1 MCKYRNVHSRIASAR
16 ASRATERCLLPVA
29 PHAKMQACLC
39 CSLPYTPAG
48 ENKPRSVGHTPI
60 TDAKK
65 YCYEPAALLRSTGMK
80 RGVLHA
86 KAQGH
91 KM

>member
-1 MCKYRNVHSRIASAR
+1 MYIPTLHLHEQAEQANAACCQD
-16 ASRATERCLLPVA
+16 E

-39 CSLPYTPAG
+39 CPLPYTPVG

-65 YCYEPAALLRSTGMK
+65 YCYEPATLLRRARMK